1 MASVEETVMLKSFL
15 PIFAVALIV
24 LASTARQGSSAQ
36 ETAPTPALAPTPAAA
51 PQPAAP
57 VKNPVKPTAE
67 SQAKAK
73 SLYQIDCALC
83 HGDNG
88 DGKTDVAA
96 SMNLTLFDWTDP
108 KTLAGQEDWELF
120 NVIRNGKGAN
130 MPPEGVGRA
139 SDTEVWNLVI
149 YIRSFSKPQ
158 PPAPATPAK

>member
-1 MASVEETVMLKSFL
+1 MLKSFL

-24 LASTARQGSSAQ
+24 LASTARQGRSAQ
-36 ETAPTPALAPTPAAA
+36 ETAPTPALAPTPAVT

-73 SLYQIDCALC
+73 SLYQVDCALC
-83 HGDNG
+83 HGENG
-88 DGKTDVAA
+88 DGKTDVAS
-96 SMNLTLFDWTDP
+96 SMNLTIGDWTDP
-108 KTLAGQEDWELF
+108 KTLAGQEDWQLF
-120 NVIRNGKGAN
+120 NIIRKGAGAN
-130 MPPEGVGRA
+130 MPAEEAGRA

-149 YIRSFSKPQ
+149 YIRSFSKSQ